1 MSEIIKNYEAMFI
14 VNANL
19 GEEQISATVEKFKAL
34 ISANGELTKVEE
46 IGKKRLAYPIMKMSE
61 GYYVLCEF
69 TSLTDFPRE
78 LERKFNISDAVIRSL
93 VIAKGE

>member
-1 MSEIIKNYEAMFI
+1 MFI
-14 VNANL
+14 VNATL
-19 GEEQISATVEKFKAL
+19 DEEAISATIETFTAL

-69 TSLTDFPRE
+69 TSSPDFPWE
-78 LERKFNISDAVIRSL
+78 LERRFNISDAVIRSL